1 MAKRDYVISIDDVQ
15 KENVDSSDTEALLDI
30 FEIKLKAVFC
40 CHARKAWFDLADSTL
55 ATRAHVDEYKLTL
68 EKYPNPN
75 AEQWTG
81 TFESKGSK
89 LTVLA
94 TLWKD

>member
-1 MAKRDYVISIDDVQ
+1 MAKRDYTISIDDVQ
-15 KENVDSSDTEALLDI
+15 KENVDSFDVEALLDI

-40 CHARKAWFDLADSTL
+40 CHARKAWFDLADSSL
-55 ATRAHVDEYKLTL
+55 AHHTHVDEYTLTL
-68 EKYPNPN
+68 EKKPNPN

-81 TFESKGSK
+81 VFECKGSK

-94 TLWKD
+94 TLWKN